1 MKYIGLDL
9 GSRTLGV
16 AISDVLGMLAHA
28 YETFRFEEDRYDLA
42 VSYTIELCKKEG
54 VKTVVLGYPK
64 HMNGDRGIR
73 AHISEDFKEKIES
86 QSDIKVVLADERL
99 TTVIVDRAM
108 ISGSPRHHRSY
119 CRWQDRPLP
128 RHCRESRHTDYQCR
142 LATNLPR
149 HADRNGSSHGEPART
164 CEALFRRH
172 ARHRCLLQRLH
183 V

>member
-86 QSDIKVVLADERL
+86 QSDIKVVIAEEKL
-99 TTVIVDRAM
+99 TTVIVERAM
-108 ISGSPRHHRSY
+108 ISGHVNRKNRKEKKDEMAAVVILQNY
-119 CRWQDRPLP
+119 LDRL
-128 RHCRESRHTDYQCR
+128 S
-142 LATNLPR
+142 
-149 HADRNGSSHGEPART
+149 
-164 CEALFRRH
+164 F
-172 ARHRCLLQRLH
+172 
-183 V
+183 